1 MVTITV
7 DMEDVTINCQLT
19 FSLMF
24 EKVWPKRYTTL
35 KRTKNIRFSE
45 ILHMLISRDKE
56 KKTLLDALQAEDS
69 QFIAVYGRRRVGK
82 TYLIRQTYSEMLTF
96 EHSGLAKAGR
106 KEQIQALL
114 HQLKELV
121 LKSPSCRQIGLMPLN
136 Y

>member
-1 MVTITV
+1 
-7 DMEDVTINCQLT
+7 
-19 FSLMF
+19 
-24 EKVWPKRYTTL
+24 
-35 KRTKNIRFSE
+35 
-45 ILHMLISRDKE
+45 MLISRDKE

>member
-1 MVTITV
+1 
-7 DMEDVTINCQLT
+7 
-19 FSLMF
+19 
-24 EKVWPKRYTTL
+24 
-35 KRTKNIRFSE
+35 
-45 ILHMLISRDKE
+45 MLISRDKE

-96 EHSGLAKAGR
+96 EHSGLAKPEEKSR
-106 KEQIQALL
+106 YKHLL
-114 HQLKELV
+114 HRLKELV